1 MKCKKCRAEIEK
13 GSKFCPKCGAK
24 IKHTGRRI
32 AAVIL
37 ILAIIAGGVG
47 VAGWKFGLFPF
58 INTNEAASSEGFALL
73 TDSFTDRKITD
84 QASALAAVGDVADIL
99 GIEDVNAEF
108 SECKMDTV
116 SGNTYYR
123 FYQEYEGIP
132 VYGRSVVVVA
142 DEDGEGLSLSG
153 NYVPIFELDI
163 DAVASQEAVNSVI
176 QEYFCEQLGA
186 SETDDL
192 FIEEIST
199 DAMCVYNMD
208 NHSCLAYQLFVVSQ
222 LTGCYEVV
230 VNAQKPEILYVNTL
244 IQHDYE
250 YKEAGQM
257 ETVSVNGQRTMQTF
271 DVYSQDGVYYM
282 ADVNRHIELYQLE
295 NSTSDYWSWANLC
308 FESKTVYTGNKFE
321 VFWDNTDQATEYVS
335 EIDALSNIQV
345 AYDYYAKELAHK
357 STDGQGKTKIYL
369 CTNAAIIDEESKK
382 DWTDNAASGSD
393 IENYVTVI
401 YVGQAKNNQY
411 TCSADLDIMAHEY
424 THAVIKFACN
434 LRGQDETSAINEG
447 ISDIFGELV
456 EEWENG
462 SCDWVHGNRTIYNPS
477 VNGYAETVSDRSNG
491 TEDYAHGH
499 STVISHAAYL
509 MYTGI
514 GGNLAVESLSTN
526 DLAHLFY
533 RTLYTLPSDC
543 TFSQFR
549 TLVENTA
556 DMMCRQGALTEK
568 QRLCVSKAF
577 SQVGVTPSQTVCY
590 TVSGDLALLVYD
602 VNGEPYSDYDVSVS
616 LLTATHA
623 GIPFSFKETSQT
635 YAANERLHLGDGK
648 TDQFAQ
654 ITITDKG
661 GSQDSITYNVKIR
674 SSGKSE
680 LRIYTDFGEAAD
692 DGFSAYLEAAAKTTA
707 TGSWTEDSIMTATWS
722 APVVSGITSK
732 ILTLQ
737 DLVTVTSCVDID
749 GYKKDDSSNLRF
761 SGLADVTIAWQDYS
775 YDNYGEYIDEGVES
789 EELEVIG
796 FFDPYS
802 VTRDMVSSSVCL
814 GNVIKFTV
822 RGDAMTQA
830 GIFTADPLWFC
841 KTDGVEID
849 GDVYVTAEISMG
861 KIDTL
866 SMSFHMVMVN
876 FNSSGL
882 DAEADCVI
890 EYRFFES
897 ETPSTD
903 SADIIFDRIV
913 EVNESNDALYE
924 YATITSVDADGKTQW
939 SYKTAEYECT
949 ELQRVEEIGLANGLY
964 YFNASGTITALDPDD
979 GRIVWENNDFGG
991 VSIAFDWSDNGDLFL
1006 CGYYGPDFFWVDSS
1020 GTTKQRIET
1029 VDENYYWPSNIE
1041 YSGNQVAITMSGT
1054 PSGYGEHVLIVN
1066 LDALNG
1072 NPIVSSYQA
1081 VLQQHP
1087 KSTLHGYTSVETE
1100 YTLYDIDKDGIL
1112 ELIVKEDYAKYYIYT
1127 FDGIS
1132 ATQCGMFYWSYNDC
1146 LYEYDGN
1153 GMIVHNGGIGYLH
1166 IEYLALCVL
1175 TNGTL
1180 EENIMIE
1187 SPDYDEIYS
1196 QIEAYTPINNFYPI
1210 DDDTYL
1216 LENS

>member
-47 VAGWKFGLFPF
+47 VAGWKFGLFSF

-142 DEDGEGLSLSG
+142 DEDGEGLSLSS
-153 NYVPIFELDI
+153 NTANVSSIPVLKPSITQESI
-163 DAVASQEAVNSVI
+163 VASVTDYIISHFNCDGSTQILV
-176 QEYFCEQLGA
+176 EQGVSECLTIYLSNEGA
-186 SETDDL
+186 K
-192 FIEEIST
+192 
-199 DAMCVYNMD
+199 
-208 NHSCLAYQLFVVSQ
+208 LAYAV
-222 LTGCYEVV
+222 
-230 VNAQKPEILYVNTL
+230 
-244 IQHDYE
+244 
-250 YKEAGQM
+250 EA
-257 ETVSVNGQRTMQTF
+257 RF
-271 DVYSQDGVYYM
+271 
-282 ADVNRHIELYQLE
+282 
-295 NSTSDYWSWANLC
+295 NSTSNVGYYEFVVDANNG
-308 FESKTVYTGNKFE
+308 TVLYCSPLLYEATGYMASDIKKENGFTVFQSEDGYYLWNFDSNLYVLNLKGQQSQEYLTDSRGRILYDENGNKYIIEHWGEGEFVLSE
-321 VFWDNTDQATEYVS
+321 NEIFGDTDNERNDNYETGAKLLVNADSVAKIFKELGFQNNTKVFCYYEDGYDGGNNALGGF
-335 EIDALSNIQV
+335 LSNDIGV
-345 AYDYYAKELAHK
+345 I
-357 STDGQGKTKIYL
+357 SMG
-369 CTNAAIIDEESKK
+369 TNTGVDSID
-382 DWTDNAASGSD
+382 
-393 IENYVTVI
+393 VI
-401 YVGQAKNNQY
+401 
-411 TCSADLDIMAHEY
+411 AHEF
-424 THAVIKFACN
+424 THVVS
-434 LRGQDETSAINEG
+434 RGIVRWAGNNETDSINEAL
-447 ISDIFGELV
+447 SDIFGEII
-456 EEWENG
+456 ESQIANQEI
-462 SCDWVHGNRTIYNPS
+462 DWQMGHFRNIKSPGGDCISNYSQYNES
-477 VNGYAETVSDRSNG
+477 LDCHDA
-491 TEDYAHGH
+491 
-499 STVISHAAYL
+499 STLISHAAYL

-661 GSQDSITYNVKIR
+661 GAQDSITYNVKIR